1 MIFAT
6 KYGMIMGVRKGG
18 GAYRTFAHPL
28 EIGTKKRKFLENLKL
43 AA

>member
-18 GAYRTFAHPL
+18 GHNGHLPTPWKL
-28 EIGTKKRKFLENLKL
+28 ELRNKNFYLKL